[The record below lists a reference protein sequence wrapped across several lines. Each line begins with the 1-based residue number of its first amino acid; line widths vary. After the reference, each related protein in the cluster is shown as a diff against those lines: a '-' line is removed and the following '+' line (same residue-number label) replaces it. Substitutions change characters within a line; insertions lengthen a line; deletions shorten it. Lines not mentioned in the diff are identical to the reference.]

1 MGLTRAAAPRALRAL
16 WLVLA
21 VAPRSALAQGAP
33 SVVNANPDKPTPT
46 AAPAAPAAPLLLDG
60 LPPPSARIKTLL
72 GGLGMFGL
80 SYGGMALMGALWEGV
95 PGADFLYAPVVGPWI
110 GLGESGCAPGEES
123 AEGEGCTG
131 MLALRGILYT
141 VDGLLQLGGLGLVAT
156 SIFMETGEEPAQKVT
171 ILPAPF
177 VVRDAVGLGLVGS
190 F

>member
-1 MGLTRAAAPRALRAL
+1 MGLVALAASPR
-16 WLVLA
+16 V
-21 VAPRSALAQGAP
+21 VHAQGAP

-46 AAPAAPAAPLLLDG
+46 AAPAPPSSAPLLLDG
-60 LPPPSARIKTLL
+60 LPPPSARIKVLL
-72 GGLGMFGL
+72 GGIGMFGL
-80 SYGGMALMGALWEGV
+80 SYGGMALMGALWDGL

-110 GLGESGCAPGEES
+110 ALGESGCAPGEES
-123 AEGEGCTG
+123 VEGEGDCTG

-156 SIFMETGEEPAQKVT
+156 SIFMETGEEPAKKVT

-177 VVRDAVGLGLVGS
+177 MVRDAVGLGVVGS